1 VACIK
6 PFRGLRYDPKKI
18 GDMEKVVTPPYD
30 VISPEQQEAFYDKSP
45 YNVVRLDFAKNLED
59 DGEKHNR
66 YTRAAQDFKDWQ
78 KAAVLVRDERP
89 AIYLYHVTYTLDD
102 GRVFT
107 RKGFLCL
114 VRLEDFSAGI
124 IRPHEKTF
132 PKVTSDRLKLMEH
145 CSANFSPVFSLY
157 SDTENTVT
165 EILERH
171 KEKSSLASFYDWA
184 GLKHELWAVTD
195 PKAIARVQ
203 KILDKEVL
211 FIADGHHR
219 YTTALEYRR
228 IMQERYPEYGE
239 QQVFNHIMMYLCSME
254 DKGLVILPTHRLVTC
269 EKGLSWQDFKKKA
282 VSYFNVE
289 KFPLNSQDYAG
300 RAQEV
305 RRALEKAS
313 RDRRQAIGLYTGSHD
328 HFYLLSLKKEMVPEI
343 SGREV
348 PAPLQELDVFVL
360 TELVLGRF
368 LGLTNTNKDNASG
381 DRVSYYHNAREAME
395 KAARDDKTWAF
406 LLNPTPIEQVK
417 NVATAG
423 LVMPHKSTYFYP
435 KALTSLVINKIV
447 PDEEV

>member
-1 VACIK
+1 MACIK
-6 PFRGLRYDPKKI
+6 PFRGLRYNPKKI
-18 GDMEKVVTPPYD
+18 GDLEKTVTPPYD

-45 YNVVRLDFAKNLED
+45 YNVVRLDFGKNLEG
-59 DGEKHNR
+59 DGKKHNR
-66 YTRAAQDFKDWQ
+66 HTRAAEDFKAWQ

-102 GRVFT
+102 SCVFT

-124 IRPHEKTF
+124 VRPHEKTF
-132 PKVTSDRLKLMEH
+132 PNVTSDRLNLMEH

-171 KEKSSLASFYDWA
+171 KKEPSLVSFYDWA
-184 GLKHELWAVTD
+184 GLKHEMWAVTD
-195 PKAIARVQ
+195 PRAITRVQ
-203 KILDKEVL
+203 KILDKEPL

-239 QQVFNHIMMYLCSME
+239 QQAFNHIMMYLCSME
-254 DKGLVILPTHRLVTC
+254 DKGLVILPTHRLVTR
-269 EKGLSWQDFKKKA
+269 EKGISWQDFKKRA
-282 VSYFNVE
+282 VSYFDVE
-289 KFPLNSQDYAG
+289 KISLNSQDHAG
-300 RAQEV
+300 RAGEV
-305 RRALEKAS
+305 CRALEKAGM
-313 RDRRQAIGLYTGSHD
+313 DRQQAIGLYTGSHD
-328 HFYLLSLKKEMVPEI
+328 YFYLLSLKKET
-343 SGREV
+343 RQEV
-348 PAPLQELDVFVL
+348 FGGEAPAPLQELDVFVL
-360 TELVLGRF
+360 TELVLGR
-368 LGLTNTNKDNASG
+368 LMGLTNTNKDNDSG
-381 DRVSYYHNAREAME
+381 DRVSYYHNAREVME

-435 KALTSLVINKIV
+435 KALTGLVVNKIV
-447 PDEEV
+447 LDEEV

>member
-1 VACIK
+1 MACIK
-6 PFRGLRYDPKKI
+6 PFCALRYDSEKI

-30 VISPEQQEAFYDKSP
+30 VISPEQQGAFYEKSL
-45 YNVVRLDFAKNLED
+45 YNVVRLDFGKNLESD
-59 DGEKHNR
+59 SEKHNR
-66 YTRAAQDFKDWQ
+66 YTRAAQDFKAWQ
-78 KAAVLVRDERP
+78 KTAVLARDERP

-124 IRPHEKTF
+124 VRPHEKTF
-132 PKVTSDRLKLMEH
+132 SKVTSDRLKLMEH

-157 SDTENTVT
+157 SDTEHTVT

-171 KEKSSLASFYDWA
+171 KGEPSLASFYDWA
-184 GLKHELWAVTD
+184 GLKHEMWAVTD
-195 PKAIARVQ
+195 YKAIARVQ
-203 KILDKEVL
+203 KILDKEAL

-228 IMQERYPEYGE
+228 MMQERYPEYGE
-239 QQVFNHIMMYLCSME
+239 QQAFNHVMMYLCSME
-254 DKGLVILPTHRLVTC
+254 DRGLMILPTHRLVTC
-269 EKGLSWQDFKKKA
+269 VKGLSCQDFKKKA

-300 RAQEV
+300 RAGEV
-305 RRALEKAS
+305 RRALEKAG
-313 RDRRQAIGLYTGSHD
+313 RDRRQAMGLYTGSRD
-328 HFYLLSLKKEMVPEI
+328 HFYLLSLKKETRQKVF
-343 SGREV
+343 GREV
-348 PAPLQELDVFVL
+348 SAPLQELDVFVL

-368 LGLTNTNKDNASG
+368 LGLTNTNRDNASG
-381 DRVSYYHNAREAME
+381 DRVNYYHNAREAME
-395 KAARDDKTWAF
+395 EAARDDKTWAF

-417 NVATAG
+417 NVATAR

-435 KALTSLVINKIV
+435 KALTGLVINKIV